1 MDYEQ
6 NSQLSSA
13 HSVKTSLK
21 GVLEGT
27 AGLDMHKQ
35 ALLDRVPN
43 TGDWAKVDKD
53 SVDTLDLAFLSAK
66 TNHEFALLKG
76 KKNDILFH
84 GEARHCVFDDDLVEM
99 LKNGKLSLYAHTHPD
114 YDSVI
119 PSDDDRDFLKFI
131 GQNSSIIVSWIT
143 GREFSFT
150 TNKFDI

>member
-1 MDYEQ
+1 
-6 NSQLSSA
+6 
-13 HSVKTSLK
+13 
-21 GVLEGT
+21 
-27 AGLDMHKQ
+27 
-35 ALLDRVPN
+35 
-43 TGDWAKVDKD
+43 
-53 SVDTLDLAFLSAK
+53 
-66 TNHEFALLKG
+66 
-76 KKNDILFH
+76 
-84 GEARHCVFDDDLVEM
+84 M